1 MDVYLLIIGDEILLG
16 QVIDTNSAW
25 IGQQLSLHGYR
36 VVGKT
41 AVPDTH
47 ADILAALDTA
57 ARRVP
62 IVITTGGLGPTK
74 DDITRGALAE
84 YFDSR
89 LVFHQETYERI
100 AAYFVRIGKPLPESA
115 RLQATVPEKATLLTN
130 KVGSAPGMWFEREGK
145 VFVSLPGV
153 PFEMQYLMTEEVLP
167 RLQKRF
173 PGSPLVH
180 RTLRTAGEGES
191 TIAKRLEAFEDAL
204 PNHIRLA
211 YLPSLGQVRLRLSGR
226 WAEATVPPDAADRLK
241 TEVEAY
247 AEKLRQLLPDVIY
260 GAEDDTLEQ
269 VVGRLLCEQ
278 GRTLGCAE
286 SCTGGYVSHLIT
298 AVPGSSEYFTGSII
312 SYSNEMKQNLLGVR
326 AETLQQFG
334 AVSEQTVLEMAR
346 GALEVLKVD
355 IALSVSGIAG
365 PGGGTPE
372 KPVGTVWMAVA
383 DRERSVAQKHVF
395 ARDRLKNIQLA
406 AIFGLNMVRKFL
418 LNAL

>member
-1 MDVYLLIIGDEILLG
+1 
-16 QVIDTNSAW
+16 
-25 IGQQLSLHGYR
+25 
-36 VVGKT
+36 
-41 AVPDTH
+41 
-47 ADILAALDTA
+47 
-57 ARRVP
+57 
-62 IVITTGGLGPTK
+62 
-74 DDITRGALAE
+74 
-84 YFDSR
+84 
-89 LVFHQETYERI
+89 
-100 AAYFVRIGKPLPESA
+100 
-115 RLQATVPEKATLLTN
+115 
-130 KVGSAPGMWFEREGK
+130 MWFEREGK

-153 PFEMQYLMTEEVLP
+153 PFEMQYLMSEEVLP

-180 RTLRTAGEGES
+180 RTLRTVGEGES

-204 PNHIRLA
+204 PDHIRLA

-226 WAEATVPPDAADRLK
+226 WPEATIPPDAADRLK

-298 AVPGSSEYFTGSII
+298 TVPGSSEYFTGSII
-312 SYSNEMKQNLLGVR
+312 SYSNEMKQSLLGVR
-326 AETLQQFG
+326 TETLRQFG
-334 AVSEQTVLEMAR
+334 AVSEQTVLEMAS

-406 AIFGLNMVRKFL
+406 AVFGLNMVRKFL

>member
-41 AVPDTH
+41 AVPDAR
-47 ADILAALDTA
+47 ADILAALDAA
-57 ARRVP
+57 ARRASV
-62 IVITTGGLGPTK
+62 VITTGGLGPTK

-89 LVFHQETYERI
+89 SVFHRETYERI
-100 AAYFVRIGKPLPESA
+100 AAYFARIGKPLPESA
-115 RLQATVPEKATLLTN
+115 RLQATVPEKAILLTN

-180 RTLRTAGEGES
+180 RTLRTVGEGES

-204 PNHIRLA
+204 PDHIRLA

-226 WAEATVPPDAADRLK
+226 WPEATIPPDAADRLK

-247 AEKLRQLLPDVIY
+247 AKKLRQLLPDVIY

-298 AVPGSSEYFTGSII
+298 TVPGSSEYFTGSII
-312 SYSNEMKQNLLGVR
+312 SYSNEMKQSLLGVR
-326 AETLQQFG
+326 TETLRQFG

-406 AIFGLNMVRKFL
+406 AVFGLNMVRKFL

>member
-41 AVPDTH
+41 AVPDAR
-47 ADILAALDTA
+47 ADILAALDAA
-57 ARRVP
+57 ARRAPV
-62 IVITTGGLGPTK
+62 VITTGGLGPTK

-89 LVFHQETYERI
+89 LVFHRETYERI
-100 AAYFVRIGKPLPESA
+100 AAYFTRIGKPLPESA
-115 RLQATVPEKATLLTN
+115 RLQATVPEKAILLTN

-180 RTLRTAGEGES
+180 RTLRTVGEGES

-204 PNHIRLA
+204 PDHIRLA

-226 WAEATVPPDAADRLK
+226 WPEATIPPDAADRLK

-298 AVPGSSEYFTGSII
+298 TVPGSSEYFTGSII
-312 SYSNEMKQNLLGVR
+312 SYSNEMKQSLLGVR
-326 AETLQQFG
+326 TETLRQFG

-406 AIFGLNMVRKFL
+406 AVFGLNMVRKFL

>member
-41 AVPDTH
+41 AVPDAR
-47 ADILAALDTA
+47 ADILAALDAA
-57 ARRVP
+57 ARRASV
-62 IVITTGGLGPTK
+62 VITTGGLGPTK

-89 LVFHQETYERI
+89 LVFHRETYERI
-100 AAYFVRIGKPLPESA
+100 AAYFARIGKPLPESA
-115 RLQATVPEKATLLTN
+115 RLQATVPEKAILLTN

-180 RTLRTAGEGES
+180 RTLRTVGEGES

-204 PNHIRLA
+204 PDHIRLA

-226 WAEATVPPDAADRLK
+226 WPEATIPPDAADRLK

-247 AEKLRQLLPDVIY
+247 AKKLRQLLPDVIY

-298 AVPGSSEYFTGSII
+298 TVPGSSEYFTGSII
-312 SYSNEMKQNLLGVR
+312 SYSNEMKQSLLGVR
-326 AETLQQFG
+326 TETLRQFG

-406 AIFGLNMVRKFL
+406 AVFGLNMVRKFL

>member
-41 AVPDTH
+41 AVPDAR
-47 ADILAALDTA
+47 ADILAALDAA
-57 ARRVP
+57 ARRASV
-62 IVITTGGLGPTK
+62 VITTGGLGPTK

-89 LVFHQETYERI
+89 LVFHRETYERI
-100 AAYFVRIGKPLPESA
+100 AAYFARIGKPLPESA
-115 RLQATVPEKATLLTN
+115 RLQATVPEKAILLTN

-153 PFEMQYLMTEEVLP
+153 PFEMQYLMNEEVLP

-180 RTLRTAGEGES
+180 RTLRTVGEGES

-204 PNHIRLA
+204 PDHIRLA

-226 WAEATVPPDAADRLK
+226 WPEATIPPDAADRLK

-247 AEKLRQLLPDVIY
+247 AKKLRQLLPDVIY

-298 AVPGSSEYFTGSII
+298 TVPGSSEYFTGSII
-312 SYSNEMKQNLLGVR
+312 SYSNEMKQSLLGVR
-326 AETLQQFG
+326 TETLRQFG

-406 AIFGLNMVRKFL
+406 AVFGLNMVRKFL

>member
-41 AVPDTH
+41 AVPDAR
-47 ADILAALDTA
+47 ADILAALDAA
-57 ARRVP
+57 ARRAPV
-62 IVITTGGLGPTK
+62 VITTGGLGPTK

-100 AAYFVRIGKPLPESA
+100 AAYFVHIGKPLPESA

-204 PNHIRLA
+204 PDHIRLA

-226 WAEATVPPDAADRLK
+226 WPEATVPPDAAKRLQ
-241 TEVEAY
+241 TEVNTY
-247 AEKLRQLLPDVIY
+247 AEKLHQLLPDLIY
-260 GAEDDTLEQ
+260 GTEDDTLEE
-269 VVGRLLCEQ
+269 VVGRLLREQ
-278 GRTLGCAE
+278 RRTLGCAE

-298 AVPGSSEYFTGSII
+298 SIAGSSEYFTGSII
-312 SYSNEMKQNLLGVR
+312 SYSNEMKQNLLGVQ
-326 AETLQQFG
+326 AETLRQFG

-346 GALEVLKVD
+346 GALDTLSVD
-355 IALSVSGIAG
+355 VALSVSGIAG
-365 PGGGTPE
+365 PAGGTPE

-383 DRERSVAQKHVF
+383 DRKRAVAQKHVF

-406 AIFGLNMVRKFL
+406 AVFGLNMVRKFL

>member
-41 AVPDTH
+41 AVPDAR
-47 ADILAALDTA
+47 ADILAALDAA
-57 ARRVP
+57 ARRAPV
-62 IVITTGGLGPTK
+62 VITTGGLGPTK

-100 AAYFVRIGKPLPESA
+100 AAYFARIGKPLPESA
-115 RLQATVPEKATLLTN
+115 RLQATVPEKAILLTN

-204 PNHIRLA
+204 PDHIRLA

-226 WAEATVPPDAADRLK
+226 WPEATVPPDAADRLK

-298 AVPGSSEYFTGSII
+298 TVPGSSEYFTGSII
-312 SYSNEMKQNLLGVR
+312 SYSNEIKQSLLGVR
-326 AETLQQFG
+326 AETLRQFG

-406 AIFGLNMVRKFL
+406 AVFGLNMVRKFL

>member
-16 QVIDTNSAW
+16 QVVDTNSAW

-41 AVPDTH
+41 AVPDTR
-47 ADILAALDTA
+47 ADILAALATA
-57 ARRVP
+57 ARRAP

-100 AAYFVRIGKPLPESA
+100 AAYFARVGKPLPESA

-130 KVGSAPGMWFEREGK
+130 KVGSAPGMWFEREEK

-204 PNHIRLA
+204 PDYIRLA

-226 WAEATVPPDAADRLK
+226 WPEATVPPDAAKRLQ
-241 TEVEAY
+241 TEVDTY
-247 AEKLRQLLPDVIY
+247 AEKLRQLLPDLIY
-260 GAEDDTLEQ
+260 GTEDDTLEE
-269 VVGRLLCEQ
+269 VVGRLLREQ
-278 GRTLGCAE
+278 RRTLGCAE

-298 AVPGSSEYFTGSII
+298 SVAGSSEYFTGSII
-312 SYSNEMKQNLLGVR
+312 SYSNEMKQNLLGVQ
-326 AETLQQFG
+326 AETLRQFG

-346 GALEVLKVD
+346 GALDTLSVD
-355 IALSVSGIAG
+355 VALSVSGIAG

-383 DRERSVAQKHVF
+383 ERKRAVAQKHVF

>member
-41 AVPDTH
+41 AVPDAR
-47 ADILAALDTA
+47 ADILAALDAA
-57 ARRVP
+57 ARRAPV
-62 IVITTGGLGPTK
+62 VITTGGLGPTK

-89 LVFHQETYERI
+89 LVFHRETYERI
-100 AAYFVRIGKPLPESA
+100 AAYFARIGKPLPESA
-115 RLQATVPEKATLLTN
+115 RLQATVPEKAILLTN

-191 TIAKRLEAFEDAL
+191 TIAKRLEAFEDTL
-204 PNHIRLA
+204 PDHIRLA

-226 WAEATVPPDAADRLK
+226 WPEATVPPDAADRLK

-298 AVPGSSEYFTGSII
+298 TVPGSSEYFTGSLI
-312 SYSNEMKQNLLGVR
+312 SYSNEIKQSLLGVR
-326 AETLQQFG
+326 AETLRQFG

-406 AIFGLNMVRKFL
+406 AVFGLNMVRKFL

>member
-41 AVPDTH
+41 AVPDAR
-47 ADILAALDTA
+47 ADILAALDAA
-57 ARRVP
+57 ARRASV
-62 IVITTGGLGPTK
+62 VITTGGLGPTK

-89 LVFHQETYERI
+89 LVFHRETYERI
-100 AAYFVRIGKPLPESA
+100 AAYFARIGKPLPESA
-115 RLQATVPEKATLLTN
+115 RLQATVPEKAILLTN

-153 PFEMQYLMTEEVLP
+153 PFEMQYLMNEEVLP

-180 RTLRTAGEGES
+180 RTLRTVGEGES

-204 PNHIRLA
+204 PDHIRLA
-211 YLPSLGQVRLRLSGR
+211 YLPSLGQVRLRLSSR
-226 WAEATVPPDAADRLK
+226 WPEATIPPDAADRLK

-298 AVPGSSEYFTGSII
+298 TVPGSSEYFTGSII
-312 SYSNEMKQNLLGVR
+312 SYSNEMKQSLLGVR
-326 AETLQQFG
+326 TETLRQFG

-406 AIFGLNMVRKFL
+406 AVFGLNMVRKFL

>member
-16 QVIDTNSAW
+16 QVVDTNSAW

-41 AVPDTH
+41 AVPDAR
-47 ADILAALDTA
+47 ADILAALATA
-57 ARRVP
+57 ARRAP

-100 AAYFVRIGKPLPESA
+100 AAYFVHIGKPLPESA

-204 PNHIRLA
+204 PDHIRLA

-226 WAEATVPPDAADRLK
+226 WPEATVPPDAAKRLQ
-241 TEVEAY
+241 TEVDTY
-247 AEKLRQLLPDVIY
+247 AEKLHQLLPDLIY
-260 GAEDDTLEQ
+260 GTEDDTLEE
-269 VVGRLLCEQ
+269 VVGRLLREQ
-278 GRTLGCAE
+278 RRTLGCAE

-298 AVPGSSEYFTGSII
+298 SIAGSSEYFTGSII
-312 SYSNEMKQNLLGVR
+312 SYSNEMKQNLLGVQ
-326 AETLQQFG
+326 AETLRQFG

-346 GALEVLKVD
+346 GALDTLSVD
-355 IALSVSGIAG
+355 VALSVSGIAG
-365 PGGGTPE
+365 PAGGTPE

-383 DRERSVAQKHVF
+383 DRKRAVAQKHVF

-406 AIFGLNMVRKFL
+406 AVFGLNMVRKFL

>member
-41 AVPDTH
+41 AVPDAR
-47 ADILAALDTA
+47 ADILAALDAA
-57 ARRVP
+57 ARRAPV
-62 IVITTGGLGPTK
+62 VITTGGLGPTK

-89 LVFHQETYERI
+89 LVFHRETYERI
-100 AAYFVRIGKPLPESA
+100 AAYFARIGKPLPESA
-115 RLQATVPEKATLLTN
+115 RLQATVPEKAILLTN

-204 PNHIRLA
+204 PDHIRLA

-226 WAEATVPPDAADRLK
+226 WPEATVPPDAADRLK

-298 AVPGSSEYFTGSII
+298 TVPGSSEYFTGSII
-312 SYSNEMKQNLLGVR
+312 SYSNEIKQSLLGVR
-326 AETLQQFG
+326 AETLRQFG

-406 AIFGLNMVRKFL
+406 AVFGLNMVRKFL

>member
-41 AVPDTH
+41 AVPDAR
-47 ADILAALDTA
+47 ADILAALDAA
-57 ARRVP
+57 ARRASV
-62 IVITTGGLGPTK
+62 VITTGGLGPTK

-89 LVFHQETYERI
+89 LVFHRETYERI
-100 AAYFVRIGKPLPESA
+100 AAYFARIGKPLPESA
-115 RLQATVPEKATLLTN
+115 RLQATVPEKAILLTN

-180 RTLRTAGEGES
+180 RTLRTVGEGES

-204 PNHIRLA
+204 PDHIRLA

-226 WAEATVPPDAADRLK
+226 WPEATIPPDAADRLK

-298 AVPGSSEYFTGSII
+298 TVPGSSEYFTGSII
-312 SYSNEMKQNLLGVR
+312 SYSNEMKQSLLGVR
-326 AETLQQFG
+326 TETLRQFG

-346 GALEVLKVD
+346 GALEMLKVD

-406 AIFGLNMVRKFL
+406 AVFGLNMVRKFL

>member
-41 AVPDTH
+41 AVPDAR
-47 ADILAALDTA
+47 ADILAALDAA
-57 ARRVP
+57 ARRASV
-62 IVITTGGLGPTK
+62 VITTGGLGPTK

-89 LVFHQETYERI
+89 LVFHRETYERI
-100 AAYFVRIGKPLPESA
+100 AAYFARIGKPLPESA
-115 RLQATVPEKATLLTN
+115 RLQATVPEKAILLTN

-153 PFEMQYLMTEEVLP
+153 PFEMQYLMNEEVLP

-180 RTLRTAGEGES
+180 RTLRTVGEGES

-204 PNHIRLA
+204 PDHIRLA

-226 WAEATVPPDAADRLK
+226 WPEATIPPDAADRLK

-286 SCTGGYVSHLIT
+286 SCTGGYVSHLIAT
-298 AVPGSSEYFTGSII
+298 VPGSSEYFTGSII
-312 SYSNEMKQNLLGVR
+312 SYSNEMKQSLLGVR
-326 AETLQQFG
+326 TETLRQFG

-406 AIFGLNMVRKFL
+406 AVFGLNMVRKFL

>member
-41 AVPDTH
+41 AVPDAR
-47 ADILAALDTA
+47 ADILAALDAA
-57 ARRVP
+57 ARRASV
-62 IVITTGGLGPTK
+62 VITTGGLGPTK

-89 LVFHQETYERI
+89 LVFHRETYERI
-100 AAYFVRIGKPLPESA
+100 AAYFARIGKPLPESA
-115 RLQATVPEKATLLTN
+115 RLQATVPEKAILLTN

-153 PFEMQYLMTEEVLP
+153 PFEMQYLMNEEVLP

-180 RTLRTAGEGES
+180 RTLRTVGEGES

-204 PNHIRLA
+204 PDHIRLA

-226 WAEATVPPDAADRLK
+226 WPEATIPPDAADRLK

-298 AVPGSSEYFTGSII
+298 TVPGSSEYFTGSII
-312 SYSNEMKQNLLGVR
+312 SYSNEMKQSLLGVR
-326 AETLQQFG
+326 TETLRQFG

-406 AIFGLNMVRKFL
+406 AVFGLNMVRKFL

>member
-41 AVPDTH
+41 AVPDAR
-47 ADILAALDTA
+47 ADILAALDAA
-57 ARRVP
+57 ARRASV
-62 IVITTGGLGPTK
+62 VITTGGLGPTK

-89 LVFHQETYERI
+89 LVFHRETYERI
-100 AAYFVRIGKPLPESA
+100 AAYFARIGKPLPESA
-115 RLQATVPEKATLLTN
+115 RLQATVPEKAILLTN

-180 RTLRTAGEGES
+180 RTLRTVGEGES

-204 PNHIRLA
+204 PDHIRLA

-226 WAEATVPPDAADRLK
+226 WPEATIPPDAADRLK

-298 AVPGSSEYFTGSII
+298 TVPGSSEYFTGSII
-312 SYSNEMKQNLLGVR
+312 SYSNEMKQSLLGVR
-326 AETLQQFG
+326 TETLRQFG

-406 AIFGLNMVRKFL
+406 AVFGLNMVRKFL

>member
-16 QVIDTNSAW
+16 QVVDTNSAW

-36 VVGKT
+36 VVGKM
-41 AVPDTH
+41 AVPDAR
-47 ADILAALDTA
+47 ADILAALDRA
-57 ARRVP
+57 ARRAP

-100 AAYFVRIGKPLPESA
+100 AAYFARIGKPLPESA
-115 RLQATVPEKATLLTN
+115 RLQATLPEKAILLTN

-153 PFEMQYLMTEEVLP
+153 PFEMQHLMTEEVLP

-204 PNHIRLA
+204 PDHIRLA

-226 WAEATVPPDAADRLK
+226 WPQTTVPPDAAERLQN
-241 TEVEAY
+241 EVDAY
-247 AEKLRQLLPDVIY
+247 AERLRQLLPDLIY
-260 GAEDDTLEQ
+260 GTEDDTLEE
-269 VVGRLLCEQ
+269 VVGRLLLEQ

-298 AVPGSSEYFTGSII
+298 SVTGSSEYFMGSII
-312 SYSNEMKQNLLGVR
+312 SYSNEMKQNLLGVQ

-355 IALSVSGIAG
+355 VALSVSGIAG

-383 DRERSVAQKHVF
+383 DRTRAVAQKHVF